1 MGDIEF
7 KSVGFVERFV
17 MCMGTIRLVS
27 ETKKGPMPYSC
38 GQLRSAQRTNE
49 KPGTLSV
56 PIPEFASVFY
66 LPN

>member
-1 MGDIEF
+1 MGGIEF

-38 GQLRSAQRTNE
+38 GQLRSA
-49 KPGTLSV
+49 
-56 PIPEFASVFY
+56 
-66 LPN
+66 